1 MRRFFLVLCVCLL
14 AVALL
19 VTALSARAMSKFF
32 DPSAPND
39 NSTEIPVYANI
50 TEPSVTPSPVVY
62 HVSMNWGTMRFNY
75 TPTTKMKWDSD
86 DHLDVPD
93 GFGGRWDYSDG
104 VNQIKISNDS
114 NAQLKY
120 YVTYASEIPSVSMDI
135 QARTQDAS
143 GVLEPMSTGGRTL
156 KACSS
161 TSVEES
167 TDLIF
172 VTPSGTIPDNIV
184 EDYKDGRDLEVGTRT
199 VTFVTNQS

>member
-1 MRRFFLVLCVCLL
+1 MDPGVD
-14 AVALL
+14 
-19 VTALSARAMSKFF
+19 SF
-32 DPSAPND
+32 DWENVEEEYAEEYGVDDSGNATSHFQITNTYQD
-39 NSTEIPVYANI
+39 IPWDY
-50 TEPSVTPSPVVY
+50 
-62 HVSMNWGTMRFNY
+62 MLDL
-75 TPTTKMKWDSD
+75 KWDSD

-135 QARTQDAS
+135 QARTQDES

-184 EDYKDGRDLEVGTRT
+184 EEYKDGRDLEVGTLT